1 MADGEGVVSATA
13 ATGVSGFQ
21 PPRVSLVRRAL
32 WPSPLEEAPGP
43 ARVDTFARLRGLFT
57 LISIAVDVGVYLG
70 FRGSSHFNATMLRW
84 FFFLNVPL
92 LAVSAI
98 LCFFVLRRRSRWYTP
113 AQLVS
118 LTFEMFTSIVWIQ
131 LTGSV
136 SSYFLIVVPVLIL
149 AYRLYA
155 TYRLGLIVYVLG
167 AALHAGAVVLEGLH
181 VLAPAPLFASNPG
194 AVYDDPLFRVAAAV
208 SIQFMFLAIFMLA
221 NLVSRALREKETELD
236 VVQRNFDRMIAEV
249 QPGRLSGQTLD
260 GKYKLRELLGRGG
273 MGEVYQAERGTDEL
287 AVKVLYQHLCG
298 DDDLARFRREAAV
311 VAKLPSEHV
320 ARVYEIGRCAQ
331 TGHNYLAMELLR
343 GEDLGMLL
351 RRRGKLPSA
360 ELLPIVDQLAT
371 GLEAVHAAGVV
382 HRDLKPQNVFL
393 SATGGVKLLDFGV
406 ARLVEGSELT
416 RSQMLIGSPG
426 YLAPEQVMSALGEVG
441 PRADVFALG
450 TLIYR
455 ALTGHSAFPARSTAA
470 AVYEAVHVDP
480 PPPSTVDAS
489 LPADLDLV
497 LALALAKKPQQRY
510 ATPRELAIDLRA
522 AFAGSLDEAS
532 RDRAAAIDK
541 RRSAPGFAPTLAQP
555 SS

>member
-1 MADGEGVVSATA
+1 MAEGGGVISATA
-13 ATGVSGFQ
+13 ATGVSGSR

-32 WPSPLEEAPGP
+32 WPSPLEEVPGP
-43 ARVDTFARLRGLFT
+43 ARVDAFARLRGIFT
-57 LISIAVDVGVYLG
+57 LISIAVDVGIYLG
-70 FRGSSHFNATMLRW
+70 FRGSSQFDPAVLRW
-84 FFFLNVPL
+84 FLLLNVPL
-92 LAVSAI
+92 LCVSCT
-98 LCFFVLRRRSRWYTP
+98 LCFFVLRRRHRWYMP
-113 AQLVS
+113 AQLLCLS
-118 LTFEMFTSIVWIQ
+118 IEMFTSIVWIQ

-136 SSYFLIVVPVLIL
+136 SSYFLIVIPVLIL
-149 AYRLYA
+149 AYRLYG
-155 TYRLGLIVYVLG
+155 TYRLGLIIYLLG
-167 AALHAGAVVLEGLH
+167 AALHAGAVALEELH
-181 VLAPAPLFASNPG
+181 VLEPAALFSSNPG
-194 AVYDDPLFRVAAAV
+194 AIYYDPLFRIAAAI

-221 NLVSRALREKETELD
+221 NLVARALREKETELD

-273 MGEVYQAERGTDEL
+273 MGEVYQAERGTEEL

-298 DDDLARFRREAAV
+298 EDDVARFRREAAV

-320 ARVYEIGRCAQ
+320 ARVHEIGHCAE

-351 RRRGKLPSA
+351 RRRGKLPSE
-360 ELLPIVDQLAT
+360 ELLPIVDQLAA
-371 GLEAVHAAGVV
+371 GLGAVHAAGVV

-393 SATGGVKLLDFGV
+393 AANGGVKLLDFGV
-406 ARLVEGSELT
+406 ARLIEGSELT

-426 YLAPEQVMSALGEVG
+426 YLAPEQAMSGLGEVG

-455 ALTGHSAFPARSTAA
+455 ALTGQSAFPARTPAA

-480 PPPSTVDAS
+480 PPPSTIDAS

-497 LALALAKKPQQRY
+497 LALALAKKPNQRY
-510 ATPRELAIDLRA
+510 ATPAELAVDLRA
-522 AFAGSLDEAS
+522 VFAGSLGESS

-541 RRSAPGFAPTLAQP
+541 RRSAPGFAPTLAQ